1 MQEARW
7 HRAALRNPARAST
20 REERAN
26 VASMTEATM
35 DNLYYYCETF
45 DATRAFAHACR
56 NAASTSVT
64 PTKEPPP
71 PDPEWVWNAWLAKPL
86 NDLCIPRACPA
97 LLQGLAES
105 RALIDAVGAPWRVA
119 VFGRR

>member
-1 MQEARW
+1 MSVQEARW

-86 NDLCIPRACPA
+86 NDLCIPRACHISELMP
-97 LLQGLAES
+97 
-105 RALIDAVGAPWRVA
+105 P
-119 VFGRR
+119 